1 MTKHIADA
9 WSEYILNLLVEL
21 EIIMTTEVQELW
33 KPTHGECCACQDC
46 GRYHDECV
54 CRDNEI
60 ITTVRERLRKDWGVG
75 Q

>member
-1 MTKHIADA
+1 MEHIANM
-9 WSEYILNLLVEL
+9 WSEYILDLMVEL
-21 EIIMTTEVQELW
+21 EIIETTEVKEHR
-33 KPTHGECCACQDC
+33 KPTHGECCTCQDC
-46 GRYHDECV
+46 GYYHDECV